1 MTSWTPPLLKERRL
15 ESNNYRSCI
24 SSEDSGEEVIV
35 YEDDR
40 LVRVT
45 VLVSSFSLDKVL
57 QVKVSK
63 LIISRINKKAPMN
76 IIICSPQ
83 GNVYKTTLANIK
95 SYLVSRLRKLS
106 GTSSLTSSI
115 IIRGKSKSGGKKPG
129 VKNRSKVQ
137 RIVDELVNCGSSN
150 QQL

>member
-1 MTSWTPPLLKERRL
+1 MTSWTPPLLKEKRL

-115 IIRGKSKSGGKKPG
+115 SIRGKSKLGGRKPG

>member
-1 MTSWTPPLLKERRL
+1 MTSWTPPLLKEIRL

-115 IIRGKSKSGGKKPG
+115 SIRGKSKSGGRKPG

>member
-45 VLVSSFSLDKVL
+45 VLVSSFSFDKVL
-57 QVKVSK
+57 KVKVSK

-83 GNVYKTTLANIK
+83 GNFYKTTLANIK

-115 IIRGKSKSGGKKPG
+115 SIRGKSKSGGRKPG

>member
-115 IIRGKSKSGGKKPG
+115 SIRGKSKSGGRKPG

>member
-45 VLVSSFSLDKVL
+45 VLVSSFSFDKVL
-57 QVKVSK
+57 KVKVSK
-63 LIISRINKKAPMN
+63 LIISRTNKKH
-76 IIICSPQ
+76 
-83 GNVYKTTLANIK
+83 
-95 SYLVSRLRKLS
+95 R
-106 GTSSLTSSI
+106 
-115 IIRGKSKSGGKKPG
+115 
-129 VKNRSKVQ
+129 
-137 RIVDELVNCGSSN
+137 
-150 QQL
+150 